1 MADQEQREAA
11 WAAAAR
17 QQAQTFEPAVPPVF
31 AQPTQYVVPPAYS
44 MPGTHATA
52 GTYAAAGTYAKAGA
66 AKLNSLAVVSLIVA
80 TIGALASFSL
90 PFVANALYYAE
101 AYAFID
107 FALNAVTWS
116 FAIVSGALAAIAL
129 NPRHGTRWRSAAY
142 AALGAAG
149 YACVSSLAQTVAG
162 GIMSA
167 FSLY

>member
-44 MPGTHATA
+44 MPGTYATA
-52 GTYAAAGTYAKAGA
+52 DTYAAAGTYAKAGA

>member
-11 WAAAAR
+11 WVAAAQ

-44 MPGTHATA
+44 MPGTYATA
-52 GTYAAAGTYAKAGA
+52 DTYAAAGTYAKAGA

>member
-11 WAAAAR
+11 CAAAAR

-44 MPGTHATA
+44 MPGTYATA
-52 GTYAAAGTYAKAGA
+52 GTYAKADA

-129 NPRHGTRWRSAAY
+129 NPRHGTRWRWAAY

>member
-1 MADQEQREAA
+1 
-11 WAAAAR
+11 
-17 QQAQTFEPAVPPVF
+17 VF
-31 AQPTQYVVPPAYS
+31 AQPTQYAAPPAYPT
-44 MPGTHATA
+44 PGAYA
-52 GTYAAAGTYAKAGA
+52 APGTYAAAGA

-80 TIGALASFSL
+80 AIGALASFSL
-90 PFVANALYYAE
+90 PFVANTLYYAE

-107 FALNAVTWS
+107 FALNSITWS

-129 NPRHGTRWRSAAY
+129 NPRHGTRWRWAAY

-149 YACVSSLAQTVAG
+149 YALVSSLVQTVAG